1 MLRLSLTALLFASA
15 AFPVHAQQVD
25 EEIGETVVT
34 AQVPRGVV
42 LGNSPPEVTLNA
54 GDIRSFGA
62 TNVADLLSQI
72 APQTGSGGR
81 GEGQPVV
88 LLNGKRISGFSE
100 VRDLPSEA
108 IVRVEVFPP
117 EVALRYGYRATQKV
131 VNMVLRERFSAVRTE
146 ISGLTSTEP
155 GRLSGRAEAGLLRI
169 RKDQRTSLDARFEH
183 FSPLTE
189 GERDIPLAGTPDA
202 RPYRTL
208 MPRTNTGSL
217 NGTISRTV
225 LGDVAASFN
234 ARVEATDSRA
244 GLGLDV
250 ARPLVRDSNGVSG
263 HAGMTLNSNLG
274 SWQWTLTANA
284 DLGRNESLTDRTGRT
299 DRDRAVGK
307 TRSADLDAVF
317 SGSLFKLPAGEAVA
331 SVGLGGEAERIA
343 SHSVRAGL
351 VQDSR
356 LSRSTARGQANID
369 LPIANRGRA
378 VLRPLGKLSLNA
390 NAGVDEVSRFGT
402 LATYGYGLA
411 WTPFTGLDV
420 TASVSHE
427 DNAPTIQQLGNP
439 LVATP
444 DVRVFD
450 YLRGETAFVT
460 RIDGGNSGLGAEKA
474 RVNRLSVTAKPF
486 RNTDLSLTAN
496 WTDTRTG
503 RAILS
508 FPTATAALE
517 AAFPARFVRDGTG
530 RLVSVDMR
538 PVSVADTRQQT
549 LRWGFNFSKRLGPA
563 PQGNPV
569 DAMRGAGGGS
579 PHGGGPG
586 AAGPGTGGPPRG
598 GFGGGGF
605 GRQPRVQFALYHS
618 WQLRDDVLLGTGQP
632 RLDLLDGDA
641 IGNSGGVSRHR
652 IEAQGGVS
660 KNGLGLRFSGNW
672 QSGTRVRGATDT
684 LRFGSLTTLDLRAFA
699 NLGLVNNWG
708 RTHEWLRGAQIFLG
722 VSNVFNAKQDVRNS
736 AGLIPS
742 GYVPDQMD
750 AQGRTVR
757 ITFRKLFMSFR
768 PRT

>member
-1 MLRLSLTALLFASA
+1 MLRPSCIALLFATA
-15 AFPVHAQQVD
+15 AFPVHAQQAD

-34 AQVPRGVV
+34 AQMPRGVV

-88 LLNGKRISGFSE
+88 LLNGKRISGFGE

-131 VNMVLRERFSAVRTE
+131 VNLILRERFSAVRTE
-146 ISGLTSTEP
+146 VSGLTSTEP

-169 RKDQRTSLDARFEH
+169 RKDQRTSLDAKFEH

-189 GERDIPLAGTPDA
+189 SERDIALTGTPDA

-217 NGTISRTV
+217 NGTLSRSV
-225 LGDVAASFN
+225 LGNVAASLN
-234 ARVEATDSRA
+234 GRVEATDSRA

-250 ARPLVRDSNGVSG
+250 ARPLVRDSNGVTG
-263 HAGMTLNSNLG
+263 HAGLTLNSALG
-274 SWQWTLTANA
+274 AWQWTVTANA
-284 DLGRNESLTDRTGRT
+284 DLGRSESLTDRTGRS
-299 DRDRAVGK
+299 DRDRAVSN

-343 SHSVRAGL
+343 SRSVRAG
-351 VQDSR
+351 VAQASR
-356 LSRSTARGQANID
+356 LSRSTGRGQANID
-369 LPIANRGRA
+369 LPIANRARA
-378 VLRPLGKLSLNA
+378 VLRPLGKLSINA
-390 NAGVDEVSRFGT
+390 NAALDDVSNFGT
-402 LATYGYGLA
+402 LKTYGYGLA
-411 WTPFTGLDV
+411 WTPVSGLDI

-427 DNAPTIQQLGNP
+427 DNAPSIQQLGNP
-439 LVATP
+439 VQATP

-450 YLRGETAFVT
+450 YLRGETSFVT
-460 RIDGGNSGLGAEKA
+460 RTDGGNAALGAEKA
-474 RVNRLSVTAKPF
+474 RINRLSITAKPF
-486 RNTDLSLTAN
+486 TGTDLSLTAN
-496 WTDTRTG
+496 WTDTRAG

-517 AAFPARFVRDGTG
+517 AAYPARFVRDGTG

-538 PVSVADTRQQT
+538 PVNVEETRQQT
-549 LRWGFNFSKRLGPA
+549 LRWGVNFSKRLGPA
-563 PQGNPV
+563 PQGNPL
-569 DAMRGAGGGS
+569 DAMRG
-579 PHGGGPG
+579 PGGPG
-586 AAGPGTGGPPRG
+586 GPPRGAGAPGSGPPRG

-605 GRQPRVQFALYHS
+605 GRQPRIQFALYHS
-618 WQLRDDVLLGTGQP
+618 WQLRDDVMLAAGLP

-660 KNGLGLRFSGNW
+660 KNGLGMRFSANW
-672 QSGTRVRGATDT
+672 QNGTSVRGVSDT
-684 LRFGSLTTLDLRAFA
+684 LHFGSLTTVDLRLFA
-699 NLGLVNNWG
+699 NLGLYKNMG
-708 RTHEWLRGAQIFLG
+708 RTHPWLRGAQVFIG
-722 VSNVFNAKQDVRNS
+722 VNNIFNAKQDVRTS
-736 AGLIPS
+736 AGLVPS

-768 PRT
+768 PRS